1 MARRILVAL
10 GGNAIKQANEAGT
23 TQEQFRN
30 CATTAKVIVEVLGRV
45 YTDDRVA
52 ITHGNGPQAGN
63 LLLQQEE
70 CTKLV
75 PPQDFDVVGAMTQGQ
90 IGYMLS
96 QTIHNALLECSDWRR
111 EMAERG
117 WVFAVT
123 NQVLVDINDRSFQDP
138 TKPVGNFYT
147 EKEAKDLVR
156 EKGFVIDPPPGKA
169 HLEKKISGLVI
180 KKVRPS
186 GEKPYRR
193 VVPSPDP
200 ITNIEGEA
208 IKSMLDVGFLV
219 VASGGGG
226 IPVIRDENG
235 KLKGVFAV
243 IDKDLAGERL
253 AEAIGA
259 TEFYILTDVEKVKL
273 NFGKPSQKDIDG
285 MSVSDAKRYMKE
297 GHFLRG
303 SMLPK
308 VKACIRFL
316 EWGGIK
322 ARIGPLSRAS
332 EVMFGEAGT
341 EIHK

>member
-123 NQVLVDINDRSFQDP
+123 NQVLVDINDKSFQDP

-147 EKEAKDLVR
+147 ENRTTDANGECVSTFTPPLATAPINITITATVTKKGYANSTGRTTVLLDL
-156 EKGFVIDPPPGKA
+156 G
-169 HLEKKISGLVI
+169 
-180 KKVRPS
+180 
-186 GEKPYRR
+186 
-193 VVPSPDP
+193 
-200 ITNIEGEA
+200 T
-208 IKSMLDVGFLV
+208 LDVQVTASPATIESKATSTVTVHITYNLDPVENAV
-219 VASGGGG
+219 VTVSSSVNGTFSVTTATTN
-226 IPVIRDENG
+226 ENG
-235 KLKGVFAV
+235 YCTFVFSAPQTTIQVDITVTATATKTGYVEGQSQRRITVNPTAPTGLPLTTIIVIAAV
-243 IDKDLAGERL
+243 IVVI
-253 AEAIGA
+253 AIVLVLVG
-259 TEFYILTDVEKVKL
+259 
-273 NFGKPSQKDIDG
+273 
-285 MSVSDAKRYMKE
+285 
-297 GHFLRG
+297 LRIIVI
-303 SMLPK
+303 SW
-308 VKACIRFL
+308 
-316 EWGGIK
+316 E
-322 ARIGPLSRAS
+322 
-332 EVMFGEAGT
+332 EV
-341 EIHK
+341 